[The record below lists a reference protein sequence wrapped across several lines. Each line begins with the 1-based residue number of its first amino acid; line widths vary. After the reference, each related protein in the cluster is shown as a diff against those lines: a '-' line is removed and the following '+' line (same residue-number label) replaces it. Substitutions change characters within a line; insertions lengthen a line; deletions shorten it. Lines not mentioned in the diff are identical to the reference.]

1 MKVNILSYL
10 YIDLNFWVSDVIE
23 QTNLNIGIIFGTWM
37 KVSDHQM
44 LHLLL
49 WDAPPCLYFSSC
61 QLLVLLSLQS
71 QKGCFIGLRSGDW
84 LVQWR
89 ISHYYYYF
97 SLLLQPSLG
106 HYEFPLWSYLISC
119 VICLIVRSE
128 YNPLHFAIHPH
139 VSVSNHFNN
148 KH

>member
-37 KVSDHQM
+37 KVSD
-44 LHLLL
+44 
-49 WDAPPCLYFSSC
+49 APPCLYFSSC
-61 QLLVLLSLQS
+61 QLLLVLLSLQS

-106 HYEFPLWSYLISC
+106 HYEFPLWSYLIS
-119 VICLIVRSE
+119 
-128 YNPLHFAIHPH
+128 F
-139 VSVSNHFNN
+139 VSFVWLWGASTTLYTLQSILMFL
-148 KH
+148 